1 MRRTNRA
8 VIAAAV
14 ALTALA
20 AVGCAA
26 PAQSASSGRQ
36 SAGDVASASAATH
49 ASFVG
54 YKWLVTSI
62 TSHGHQTLI
71 PNRDLVN
78 QVYVMFTPSG
88 QFAAD
93 DPINI
98 YEGTY
103 RLVGNGFTTIG
114 PVMGS
119 AVGYAGD
126 NPVTLLAINAISAF
140 TRGVHETATV
150 TGDRLDILVDG
161 YLLNCERD
169 GPSWSSVFSDNT
181 DTGS

>member
-1 MRRTNRA
+1 MKRTYRA
-8 VIAAAV
+8 VITVAV
-14 ALTALA
+14 VLTALA
-20 AVGCAA
+20 AAGCDA
-26 PAQSASSGRQ
+26 PARSAASGPQ
-36 SAGDVASASAATH
+36 SAGDDASASSATR

-62 TSHGHQTLI
+62 TSHGQQTLI
-71 PNRDLVN
+71 PNRDLLN

-98 YEGTY
+98 HEGTY
-103 RLVGNGFTTIG
+103 RLAGDGFTTIG
-114 PVMGS
+114 PVMVS
-119 AVGYAGD
+119 AVGYTGD

-140 TRGVHETATV
+140 NNGVHATATV

-161 YLLNCERD
+161 YLLKCQRD
-169 GPSWSSVFSDNT
+169 GPSWPSVFSYAT
-181 DTGS
+181 DPGS